1 MKGIKYTWDHN
12 EKEEEEE
19 IYLFNIVCGN
29 TNSAMLH

>member
-12 EKEEEEE
+12 EEEEEE